1 MDVVDRFYGSYG
13 EMAPRGQGP
22 DPSRIASEGNDYLD
36 AKFPR
41 LDYIRK
47 ASIP

>member
-1 MDVVDRFYGSYG
+1 MEVPV
-13 EMAPRGQGP
+13 EIQGKK
-22 DPSRIASEGNDYLD
+22 YLD

-47 ASIP
+47 ASILP